1 MGMACMVA
9 PERVFRSGEKAGS
22 GAANRRRNDESGA
35 HGAARAPPGALLSS
49 RPQPGG
55 YSRWFARPRPSD
67 HSSALDCWV
76 SYSASTYCTR
86 ML

>member
-1 MGMACMVA
+1 MVA
-9 PERVFRSGEKAGS
+9 PEPVLRSGEKAS
-22 GAANRRRNDESGA
+22 SAAANRRRNGHGGA
-35 HGAARAPPGALLSS
+35 HGAARGAPGPLPSVPGRRL
-49 RPQPGG
+49 PG
-55 YSRWFARPRPSD
+55 YSRWFASPRPSD